1 MFTLISVWR
10 MNRSHRII
18 NEEEHSNT
26 RLFPLKGKKCEKPQP
41 YLPNKK
47 IQYSKQKPFNAHL
60 ESTHL

>member
-10 MNRSHRII
+10 MNRNHRII

-26 RLFPLKGKKCEKPQP
+26 RLFPLKEKVFKMRKKYAPQP

-47 IQYSKQKPFNAHL
+47 IQYSKQKPSVHI
-60 ESTHL
+60 